1 MRINFVIAVA
11 LLSVSLI
18 LSFAIPSSEMK
29 KATLVQLRENSKG
42 IFEGEVKVNLVD
54 SSPHNEL
61 RRLWSIVRDT
71 NRNQYLVRNDEA
83 IQNSDV
89 LVIQKLDSKSD
100 IVAKRMIISNGM
112 TSLNPIFQKAL
123 GELSVWDEALISHY
137 SFLNPNMS
145 HDELIVWY
153 RNSEFMAYRL
163 ALAVLSPNAVE
174 AIHIWEREAI
184 GRVLDLE
191 EIQEFIQTNE
201 YGSLYEYSVSLD
213 ISNS

>member
-1 MRINFVIAVA
+1 MRTNFVTSIA
-11 LLSVSLI
+11 LLSISLI
-18 LSFAIPSSEMK
+18 LYFAIPSSEME
-29 KATLVQLRENSKG
+29 KATPVQSRENRKG
-42 IFEGEVKVNLVD
+42 IFEGEVKVNSVD
-54 SSPHNEL
+54 SSLHNEL
-61 RRLWSIVRDT
+61 WRFGSISRDT
-71 NRNQYLVRNDEA
+71 NRNQYLAKNYEA
-83 IQNSDV
+83 IQNSDDS
-89 LVIQKLDSKSD
+89 VIPPLDSKSD

-123 GELSVWDEALISHY
+123 GELSVWDEALMSHY
-137 SFLNPNMS
+137 SFLNPHMP

-163 ALAVLSPNAVE
+163 ALSVLSPNAVE
-174 AIHIWEREAI
+174 AIHIWEREAT

-201 YGSLYEYSVSLD
+201 YDLLYEYSVSLD